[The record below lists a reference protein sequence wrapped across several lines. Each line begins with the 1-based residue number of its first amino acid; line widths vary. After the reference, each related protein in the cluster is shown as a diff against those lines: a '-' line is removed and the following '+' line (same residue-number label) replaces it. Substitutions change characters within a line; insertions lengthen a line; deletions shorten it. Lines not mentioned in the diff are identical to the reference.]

1 MLKNKGYDAIGLTG
15 GQAGIITD
23 SNFSNAKIK
32 MVMQENIIKY
42 LESGDFMITDAH
54 VQEISREQLLSDL
67 KLTKTALDDAYSN
80 FEQVVD
86 PDLVDSYIYE
96 VNAVQ
101 KRYHF
106 LLKQVQLLDLQNALE
121 SELAVL

>member
-1 MLKNKGYDAIGLTG
+1 
-15 GQAGIITD
+15 
-23 SNFSNAKIK
+23 
-32 MVMQENIIKY
+32 
-42 LESGDFMITDAH
+42 MITDKYF
-54 VQEISREQLLSDL
+54 QEVSKEQLLTDL

-86 PDLVDSYIYE
+86 PDLVDSYIYQ

-106 LLKQVQLLDLQNALE
+106 LLKQVQLLAYLL
-121 SELAVL
+121 

>member
-1 MLKNKGYDAIGLTG
+1 
-15 GQAGIITD
+15 
-23 SNFSNAKIK
+23 
-32 MVMQENIIKY
+32 
-42 LESGDFMITDAH
+42 MITEKYIQK
-54 VQEISREQLLSDL
+54 VSREQLLSDL
-67 KLTKTALDDAYSN
+67 KMTKTALDDAYSN

-106 LLKQVQLLDLQNALE
+106 LLKQVQMMDLQNAIE
-121 SELAVL
+121 GELAIL

>member
-1 MLKNKGYDAIGLTG
+1 
-15 GQAGIITD
+15 
-23 SNFSNAKIK
+23 
-32 MVMQENIIKY
+32 
-42 LESGDFMITDAH
+42 MITDNYI
-54 VQEISREQLLSDL
+54 QEVSREQLLSDL
-67 KLTKTALDDAYSN
+67 KLTKVALDDAYSN

-106 LLKQVQLLDLQNALE
+106 LLKQVQMMDLQNAIE
-121 SELAVL
+121 GELAIL

>member
-1 MLKNKGYDAIGLTG
+1 
-15 GQAGIITD
+15 
-23 SNFSNAKIK
+23 
-32 MVMQENIIKY
+32 
-42 LESGDFMITDAH
+42 MITEKYI
-54 VQEISREQLLSDL
+54 QEVSREQLLSDL
-67 KLTKTALDDAYSN
+67 KMTKTALDDAYSN

-106 LLKQVQLLDLQNALE
+106 LLKQVQMLDLQNAIE
-121 SELAVL
+121 RELAVL

>member
-1 MLKNKGYDAIGLTG
+1 
-15 GQAGIITD
+15 
-23 SNFSNAKIK
+23 
-32 MVMQENIIKY
+32 
-42 LESGDFMITDAH
+42 MITENYI
-54 VQEISREQLLSDL
+54 QEISREQLLSDL

-106 LLKQVQLLDLQNALE
+106 LLKQVQMLDLQHAIE
-121 SELAVL
+121 GELALL

>member
-1 MLKNKGYDAIGLTG
+1 
-15 GQAGIITD
+15 
-23 SNFSNAKIK
+23 
-32 MVMQENIIKY
+32 
-42 LESGDFMITDAH
+42 MITENYI
-54 VQEISREQLLSDL
+54 QEISREQLLSDL

-106 LLKQVQLLDLQNALE
+106 LLKQVQMLDLQNAIE
-121 SELAVL
+121 GELALL

>member
-1 MLKNKGYDAIGLTG
+1 
-15 GQAGIITD
+15 
-23 SNFSNAKIK
+23 
-32 MVMQENIIKY
+32 
-42 LESGDFMITDAH
+42 MITEKYI
-54 VQEISREQLLSDL
+54 QELSREQLLSDL
-67 KLTKTALDDAYSN
+67 KMTKTALDDAYSN

-106 LLKQVQLLDLQNALE
+106 LLKQVQMMDLQNAIE
-121 SELAVL
+121 GELAIL

>member
-1 MLKNKGYDAIGLTG
+1 M
-15 GQAGIITD
+15 TD
-23 SNFSNAKIK
+23 S
-32 MVMQENIIKY
+32 Y
-42 LESGDFMITDAH
+42 LK
-54 VQEISREQLLSDL
+54 EISREQLLTDL

-106 LLKQVQLLDLQNALE
+106 LLKQVQLLDLQEALE
-121 SELAVL
+121 EELTIL

>member
-1 MLKNKGYDAIGLTG
+1 
-15 GQAGIITD
+15 
-23 SNFSNAKIK
+23 
-32 MVMQENIIKY
+32 
-42 LESGDFMITDAH
+42 MITDAY
-54 VQEISREQLLSDL
+54 VQEISREQLLSVL

-80 FEQVVD
+80 IEQVVD

-96 VNAVQ
+96 ENAVQ

-106 LLKQVQLLDLQNALE
+106 LLKQVQLLDLQNSLE

>member
-1 MLKNKGYDAIGLTG
+1 M
-15 GQAGIITD
+15 TD
-23 SNFSNAKIK
+23 N
-32 MVMQENIIKY
+32 Y
-42 LESGDFMITDAH
+42 

-67 KLTKTALDDAYSN
+67 KLTKTALDDAYKN

-86 PDLVDSYIYE
+86 PDLVDSYIYQ

-106 LLKQVQLLDLQNALE
+106 LLKQVQLLDLQNAIE
-121 SELAVL
+121 GELACL

>member
-1 MLKNKGYDAIGLTG
+1 
-15 GQAGIITD
+15 
-23 SNFSNAKIK
+23 
-32 MVMQENIIKY
+32 
-42 LESGDFMITDAH
+42 MITDKYF
-54 VQEISREQLLSDL
+54 QEISREQLLSDL
-67 KLTKTALDDAYSN
+67 KQTKTALEDAYSN

-106 LLKQVQLLDLQNALE
+106 LLKQVQMLDLQEALE
-121 SELAVL
+121 NELAILWPFCSDLPAQKNLRHSSEQRRFLLFID

>member
-1 MLKNKGYDAIGLTG
+1 
-15 GQAGIITD
+15 
-23 SNFSNAKIK
+23 
-32 MVMQENIIKY
+32 
-42 LESGDFMITDAH
+42 MITDKYF
-54 VQEISREQLLSDL
+54 QEVSKEQLLTDL
-67 KLTKTALDDAYSN
+67 KRTKTALDDAYSN

-106 LLKQVQLLDLQNALE
+106 LLKQVQMLELQNAIE
-121 SELAVL
+121 GELAVL

>member
-1 MLKNKGYDAIGLTG
+1 
-15 GQAGIITD
+15 
-23 SNFSNAKIK
+23 
-32 MVMQENIIKY
+32 
-42 LESGDFMITDAH
+42 MITDKY

-67 KLTKTALDDAYSN
+67 KQTKTALDDAYSN

-106 LLKQVQLLDLQNALE
+106 LLKQVQLLDLQNAIE
-121 SELAVL
+121 GELAVL

>member
-1 MLKNKGYDAIGLTG
+1 
-15 GQAGIITD
+15 
-23 SNFSNAKIK
+23 
-32 MVMQENIIKY
+32 
-42 LESGDFMITDAH
+42 MITNH
-54 VQEISREQLLSDL
+54 YIQEVSREQLLTDL
-67 KLTKTALDDAYSN
+67 KQTKAALDDAYSN

-106 LLKQVQLLDLQNALE
+106 LLKQVQLLDLQNAIE
-121 SELAVL
+121 GELACL

>member
-1 MLKNKGYDAIGLTG
+1 
-15 GQAGIITD
+15 
-23 SNFSNAKIK
+23 
-32 MVMQENIIKY
+32 
-42 LESGDFMITDAH
+42 MITKNYI
-54 VQEISREQLLSDL
+54 QEVSREQLLTDL

-106 LLKQVQLLDLQNALE
+106 LLKQVQLLDLQNAIE
-121 SELAVL
+121 GELAAL

>member
-1 MLKNKGYDAIGLTG
+1 
-15 GQAGIITD
+15 
-23 SNFSNAKIK
+23 
-32 MVMQENIIKY
+32 
-42 LESGDFMITDAH
+42 MITDYSI
-54 VQEISREQLLSDL
+54 QEISREQLLSDL

-86 PDLVDSYIYE
+86 PDLVDSCIYE

-106 LLKQVQLLDLQNALE
+106 LLKQVQLLDLQNAIEGAIATL
-121 SELAVL
+121 

>member
-1 MLKNKGYDAIGLTG
+1 MKTEPYLH
-15 GQAGIITD
+15 GIT
-23 SNFSNAKIK
+23 K
-32 MVMQENIIKY
+32 
-42 LESGDFMITDAH
+42 
-54 VQEISREQLLSDL
+54 EQLLSDL
-67 KLTKTALDDAYSN
+67 RLTKTALDDAYSN

-106 LLKQVQLLDLQNALE
+106 LLKQVQLLDLQE
-121 SELAVL
+121 SIEGALAVL

>member
-1 MLKNKGYDAIGLTG
+1 
-15 GQAGIITD
+15 
-23 SNFSNAKIK
+23 
-32 MVMQENIIKY
+32 
-42 LESGDFMITDAH
+42 MITENY
-54 VQEISREQLLSDL
+54 VQEVSREQLLSDL
-67 KLTKTALDDAYSN
+67 KMTKTALDDAYSN

-106 LLKQVQLLDLQNALE
+106 LLKQVQMMDLQNAIE
-121 SELAVL
+121 GELAIL

>member
-1 MLKNKGYDAIGLTG
+1 MSWIYW
-15 GQAGIITD
+15 III
-23 SNFSNAKIK
+23 N
-32 MVMQENIIKY
+32 
-42 LESGDFMITDAH
+42 LESGEPMSKDCYF
-54 VQEISREQLLSDL
+54 QEVSREQLLSDL

-106 LLKQVQLLDLQNALE
+106 LLKQMQLLDLQNAIE
-121 SELAVL
+121 GELAAL

>member
-1 MLKNKGYDAIGLTG
+1 MIMGNYI
-15 GQAGIITD
+15 
-23 SNFSNAKIK
+23 
-32 MVMQENIIKY
+32 QE
-42 LESGDFMITDAH
+42 
-54 VQEISREQLLSDL
+54 VSREQLLTDL

-106 LLKQVQLLDLQNALE
+106 LLKQVQLLDLQNAIE
-121 SELAVL
+121 GELAVL

>member
-1 MLKNKGYDAIGLTG
+1 
-15 GQAGIITD
+15 
-23 SNFSNAKIK
+23 
-32 MVMQENIIKY
+32 
-42 LESGDFMITDAH
+42 MITDKY
-54 VQEISREQLLSDL
+54 VQEVSREQLLSDL
-67 KLTKTALDDAYSN
+67 KQTKTALDDAYSN

-106 LLKQVQLLDLQNALE
+106 LLKQVQLLDLQKAIE
-121 SELAVL
+121 GELAVL

>member
-1 MLKNKGYDAIGLTG
+1 MS
-15 GQAGIITD
+15 TD
-23 SNFSNAKIK
+23 YSICEF
-32 MVMQENIIKY
+32 
-42 LESGDFMITDAH
+42 
-54 VQEISREQLLSDL
+54 SREQLLSDL

-106 LLKQVQLLDLQNALE
+106 LLKQVQLLDLQNAIE
-121 SELAVL
+121 SAIATL

>member
-1 MLKNKGYDAIGLTG
+1 
-15 GQAGIITD
+15 
-23 SNFSNAKIK
+23 
-32 MVMQENIIKY
+32 
-42 LESGDFMITDAH
+42 MITDKYF
-54 VQEISREQLLSDL
+54 QEVSKEQLLTDL

-86 PDLVDSYIYE
+86 PDLVDSYIYQ

-106 LLKQVQLLDLQNALE
+106 LLKQVQLLDLQNAIE
-121 SELAVL
+121 GELAVL

>member
-1 MLKNKGYDAIGLTG
+1 M
-15 GQAGIITD
+15 TD
-23 SNFSNAKIK
+23 S
-32 MVMQENIIKY
+32 Y
-42 LESGDFMITDAH
+42 LK
-54 VQEISREQLLSDL
+54 EISREQLLTDL

-106 LLKQVQLLDLQNALE
+106 LLKQVQLLDLQEALDV
-121 SELAVL
+121 ELRDVQEQLDQLTAHA

>member
-1 MLKNKGYDAIGLTG
+1 MNTN
-15 GQAGIITD
+15 T
-23 SNFSNAKIK
+23 F
-32 MVMQENIIKY
+32 
-42 LESGDFMITDAH
+42 

-67 KLTKTALDDAYSN
+67 KHTKTALDDAYTN
-80 FEQVVD
+80 FENAVD

-106 LLKQVQLLDLQNALE
+106 LLKQVQLLDLQTAIE
-121 SELAVL
+121 GELAVL

>member
-1 MLKNKGYDAIGLTG
+1 
-15 GQAGIITD
+15 
-23 SNFSNAKIK
+23 
-32 MVMQENIIKY
+32 
-42 LESGDFMITDAH
+42 MITEKYI
-54 VQEISREQLLSDL
+54 QEISREQLLSDL
-67 KLTKTALDDAYSN
+67 KQTKTALDDAYSN

-106 LLKQVQLLDLQNALE
+106 LLKQVQMLDLQEAIE
-121 SELAVL
+121 GELAIL